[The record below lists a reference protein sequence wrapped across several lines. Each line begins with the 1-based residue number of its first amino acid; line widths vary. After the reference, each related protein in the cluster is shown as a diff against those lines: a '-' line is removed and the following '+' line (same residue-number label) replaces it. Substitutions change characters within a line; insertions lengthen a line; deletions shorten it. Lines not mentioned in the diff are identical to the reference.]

1 VALAISKNERYIFN
15 MTISQT
21 VEIPADHR
29 LVFEMLIPDDV
40 PAGIKGRLTFT
51 SDFDLQQSFA
61 MPMSAAAPKGTPRP
75 ARAVKIAPKE
85 FDREK
90 ADAAHKSMCGMFKT
104 DGHDVE
110 RFLAWKQSE
119 RELEWEIDEQRD
131 KKHIA
136 AKLRNSVVNK
146 NINPEIRAAANRKLC
161 GCQAGGDG
169 HDVERFLERK
179 RFEREH
185 EYEIE
190 ERQREESKKWQM
202 N

>member
-1 VALAISKNERYIFN
+1 MSETAA
-15 MTISQT
+15 MQM
-21 VEIPADHR
+21 PAA
-29 LVFEMLIPDDV
+29 VT
-40 PAGIKGRLTFT
+40 KG
-51 SDFDLQQSFA
+51 A
-61 MPMSAAAPKGTPRP
+61 PRP

-119 RELEWEIDEQRD
+119 RELEWEIDERLD
-131 KKHIA
+131 KETIA
-136 AKLRNSVVNK
+136 TMLRHSVVNK

-169 HDVERFLERK
+169 HDVERFMESK
-179 RFEREH
+179 HFEREH
-185 EYEIE
+185 EYVID
-190 ERQREESKKWQM
+190 ERQRDIKRPIICPLPMQSVSLRLSVLTLLLSPAIITNWKK
-202 N
+202 